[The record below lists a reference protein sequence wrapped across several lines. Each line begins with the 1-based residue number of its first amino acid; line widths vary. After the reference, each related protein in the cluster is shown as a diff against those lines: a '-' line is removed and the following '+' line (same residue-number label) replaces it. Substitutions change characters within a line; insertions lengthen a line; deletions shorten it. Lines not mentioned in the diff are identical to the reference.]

1 MQMNYNNTLSKNDI
15 TNSLNNMSK
24 NLILTEKIN
33 SGKYYLL
40 SFDEMVEFIDS
51 SYKEGDEENS
61 LMLSDFVYNSYDK
74 NDISLPFSEK
84 LKLKK
89 LKNSF
94 GIPLHGEGFLNYV
107 KLNND
112 NNKENFDIENLE
124 SEWFNDY
131 KFNDYNTFNQSF
143 YYKLMMFLISEE
155 DFLFINGDS
164 SVIEN
169 LKSFE
174 TTNDF
179 ELTMFNSD
187 IFSIGNHLFF
197 IKTFPESNVNDFE
210 NVFYPSDIQE
220 SLNEKLEELHE
231 FIKKLNDKNV
241 KYQYNNKISF
251 YENFLN
257 LNNMIGLD
265 FSLNSSDFND
275 KIYILKEY
283 DIDNKYKE
291 YVENNKK
298 ESLPINFNIFENFLN
313 DILNRKDNKYL
324 TQYMYSLLCLE
335 ESGINLNIINEN
347 ENTIIWE
354 ILKKSGLNIKET
366 ITVFKEI
373 ENHNIDL
380 EYANLFENNLKTLE
394 MNFYLNLIYN
404 EKFEY
409 LRNEDVISSEKY
421 IEMKS
426 IIDKWLNFNT
436 FMFYKS
442 NNILSDN
449 AKESDNPAIKLA
461 YLFEKLTKDDLIE
474 IDEYNDVLN
483 KENVNLISNLL
494 NEFIY
499 NYNNNNRCAVVY
511 SENDNKIKNFSKIK
525 SILEKIIIS

>member
-1 MQMNYNNTLSKNDI
+1 MNYNNTLSKNDI
-15 TNSLNNMSK
+15 TNNLNNMSK
-24 NLILTEKIN
+24 SLILTEKIN

-40 SFDEMVEFIDS
+40 TFDEMVEFIDS
-51 SYKEGDEENS
+51 SYKEDDEEDS
-61 LMLSDFVYNSYDK
+61 LVLSDFVYNSYDK

-94 GIPLHGEGFLNYV
+94 GIPLHGEGYLNYV

-112 NNKENFDIENLE
+112 DNKESFEIENLE
-124 SEWFNDY
+124 SEWVNNY
-131 KFNDYNTFNQSF
+131 MNTFNQSF
-143 YYKLMMFLISEE
+143 YYKLIMFLISEE

-187 IFSIGNHLFF
+187 IFSISNHLFF

-210 NVFYPSDIQE
+210 NIFYPSDIE
-220 SLNEKLEELHE
+220 ENLNEKLEELHE
-231 FIKKLNDKNV
+231 FIENLNDKNV
-241 KYQYNNKISF
+241 KYQYNDKISF

-265 FSLNSSDFND
+265 FSLNSSNFND

-298 ESLPINFNIFENFLN
+298 EVLPINFNIFEIFL
-313 DILNRKDNKYL
+313 DGILNRRDKKYL

-354 ILKKSGLNIKET
+354 ILKKSGLNIKEA

-380 EYANLFENNLKTLE
+380 EYANLFENNLKTME

-426 IIDKWLNFNT
+426 IIDKWLIFNT

-449 AKESDNPAIKLA
+449 AKKSGNPAIKLA

-499 NYNNNNRCAVVY
+499 NYDNRCIGAY
-511 SENDNKIKNFSKIK
+511 SENDNKIKNFNKIK
-525 SILEKIIIS
+525 SVLEEIITS